1 MNYRS
6 SYLNSG
12 HYATFI
18 CDEECFM
25 TEFNDIRVSLPKI
38 RFESTRSKE
47 DTHTLFYLRED
58 KIDVS
63 LQKVAIPSLEVSKLG
78 TINNILLGQKAILY
92 TLIK

>member
-6 SYLNSG
+6 SHLNSG

-18 CDEECFM
+18 CDEEYYM
-25 TEFNDIRVSLPKI
+25 TEFNDITVSLPKI

-63 LQKVAIPSLEVSKLG
+63 LQKVAIPSLEVSKLR
-78 TINNILLGQKAILY
+78 TIKDILLGQKAMLY
-92 TLIK
+92 TLTK